1 MVLLA
6 KTKLYTKE
14 ILISRSL
21 VNSYI
26 SQVEFVFVSNALK

>member
-26 SQVEFVFVSNALK
+26 GQVEFVFVSNALK